1 MQTTGAWPQD
11 QLPDRDVFTQKGS
24 RTEMEEGSEGPEE
37 DCRPSNANVHQWS
50 ASHPSHSA

>member
-11 QLPDRDVFTQKGS
+11 QPPDRDVFTQKGS

-37 DCRPSNANVHQWS
+37 DCRPSDANVHQWS
-50 ASHPSHSA
+50 ASHPSPSA